1 MRKSD
6 WYNRIMSKK
15 KIVLICGLVVIVIGG
30 IAFVTFNLT
39 RSEEILSPAVSFQL
53 TPTPVEEKLASWKD
67 QAEFSFLYPESLTL
81 DPHDEDKDY
90 YAHVELK
97 SATHAGN
104 LIVWVKDTD
113 ASNIA
118 DWQKREKIQNPIDSL
133 LDGVEAKKVLLS
145 GESRKIVTSSVYGG
159 YLYEIEVNPTDFD
172 YWNRIYNQV
181 IASFKFIPAETV
193 QESAPAAGY
202 TDEAS
207 EDVSQGGGDSY
218 EEEFIE

>member
-53 TPTPVEEKLASWKD
+53 TPTPAEEKLAFWKD
-67 QAEFSFLYPESLTL
+67 QAEFSFQYPESLIL
-81 DPHDEDKDY
+81 DPHDEDQEN

-97 SATHAGN
+97 SATYSGN
-104 LIVWVKDTD
+104 LIVWVKDTFATD
-113 ASNIA
+113 IT
-118 DWQKREKIQNPIDSL
+118 DWERKEKINNAIDST
-133 LDGVEAKKVLLS
+133 LDGEKAKKVLFT
-145 GESRKIVTSSVYGG
+145 GESKKIITSSIYGG
-159 YLYEIEVNPTDFD
+159 YLYQIEVNPTDFD
-172 YWNRIYNQV
+172 YWNRVYNQV
-181 IASFKFIPAETV
+181 ITSFKFISTGAVGSKTTVTSLEGEETNDIPIG
-193 QESAPAAGY
+193 ESF
-202 TDEAS
+202 
-207 EDVSQGGGDSY
+207 

>member
-53 TPTPVEEKLASWKD
+53 TPTPVEEKLAFWKD
-67 QAEFSFLYPESLTL
+67 QAEFSFQYPESLTL
-81 DPHDEDKDY
+81 DPHGEDQENY
-90 YAHVELK
+90 THVELK

-104 LIVWVKDTD
+104 LIVWVKDTTLVD
-113 ASNIA
+113 VANNA
-118 DWQKREKIQNPIDSL
+118 IDSTL
-133 LDGVEAKKVLLS
+133 GGEAAKKVLLS
-145 GESRKIVTSSVYGG
+145 DNGSQKIITSSIYGG

-172 YWNRIYNQV
+172 YWNRVYNQV
-181 IASFKFIPAETV
+181 LDSFKFIPTEKAE
-193 QESAPAAGY
+193 ESAPVTSF
-202 TDEAS
+202 TD
-207 EDVSQGGGDSY
+207 DVSWDTPPGDSN